1 MFSNKIQNIC
11 NKLLEECDKSNMN
24 FRHASGIMCG
34 GKLLAT
40 GFNTSNRSRISKASV
55 PSIHSE
61 IMAIYNYLKLSSKQL
76 CREKYC
82 CVL

>member
-1 MFSNKIQNIC
+1 MLSRKLQTHC
-11 NKLLEECDKSNMN
+11 NRLEEISQKSNMN
-24 FRHASGIMCG
+24 FRHASGIVCG
-34 GKLLAT
+34 GKLIAI
-40 GFNTSNRSRISKASV
+40 GYNISNRSRISRANV

-61 IMAIYNYLKLSSKQL
+61 IMAIHNYLKISDKER